1 MESTEE
7 SETEQPFLPTV
18 VEIANDKS
26 SSKRDFSLFPKI
38 RRACW
43 MQFFLCLCVVLVL
56 FFVGF
61 GVGFLAGHKGS
72 TSESTSDQKCP
83 SENPPLV
90 IVSLDGFRSDYFNR
104 GLTPYLCSLA
114 SSGVRA
120 KFLQSQ
126 FPTKTFPNHYSIV
139 TGLYPESHGIVHNR
153 FYDPILNDTFSIGG
167 NSSDD
172 PRWWNE
178 GEPIW
183 VTAKKQQVKTAT
195 FFWPGSDVEIRKM
208 RPDYWH
214 RYNSSVPWSDRV
226 KAVLEWLDLPDSKR
240 PSFIAMYVEEP
251 DHTGHTS
258 GPQSQEVN

>member
-1 MESTEE
+1 
-7 SETEQPFLPTV
+7 
-18 VEIANDKS
+18 
-26 SSKRDFSLFPKI
+26 
-38 RRACW
+38 
-43 MQFFLCLCVVLVL
+43 
-56 FFVGF
+56 
-61 GVGFLAGHKGS
+61 
-72 TSESTSDQKCP
+72 
-83 SENPPLV
+83 
-90 IVSLDGFRSDYFNR
+90 VSLDGFRSDYFNR